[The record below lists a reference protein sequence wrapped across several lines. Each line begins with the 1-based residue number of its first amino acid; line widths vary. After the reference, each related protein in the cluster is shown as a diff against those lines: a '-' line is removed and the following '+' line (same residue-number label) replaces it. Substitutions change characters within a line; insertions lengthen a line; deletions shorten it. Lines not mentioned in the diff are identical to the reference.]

1 MSLKKVMYVKNII
14 FGIHAVVK
22 WIHEKKWIHE
32 SHDKETKTILTK
44 INKKK
49 ACKTQKFYIL
59 LAFLLITIASLK
71 AVSIYYYLIKYRA
84 KQNIY
89 YHFTN

>member
-22 WIHEKKWIHE
+22 WIHE
-32 SHDKETKTILTK
+32 SHDKEAKTILTK

-89 YHFTN
+89 YHFTKQIMN